1 MSNGILFSMAP
12 NLALEQASASLH
24 QRVFGLTSRTA
35 TAHVAPTNG
44 DFRLT
49 DWVAILKEQT
59 ATGDQ
64 MGREVPQM
72 LANPDITEAQVK
84 TLFSALEKQA
94 EFVEKLRMALE
105 KFGHD
110 FSIIKAAERLEERYA
125 DLAASVAERLK
136 AMRK

>member
-1 MSNGILFSMAP
+1 MSLSP
-12 NLALEQASASLH
+12 NRSAFPSG
-24 QRVFGLTSRTA
+24 RDGFGLTMPA
-35 TAHVAPTNG
+35 EAAHAAPANG

-59 ATGDQ
+59 ATGEQ

-94 EFVEKLRMALE
+94 DFVEKLRMALE

-125 DLAASVAERLK
+125 DLAAAVAEKLK
-136 AMRK
+136 EMRG